1 MKKRLEKISW
11 TGHTVQLPYNNAD
24 QIHKLLTWFHL
35 SGKEKERHQVLV
47 LTNLE
52 EHCNKFLPEGRRHLK
67 GRRKDVPL
75 TTVQVP
81 SMRWAASPNQTGHQ
95 HTYRLFTSEPIHLPA
110 EPIHL
115 PAEHIHDSV
124 THQELILQYTPDDAF
139 RAGLRKLG
147 PKNKIPEVF
156 ITKKAKKKMN
166 HGSPLFPTTSMTVYT
181 SGADTPSHSQTAG
194 ARRPHRKIWTLQ
206 NNIISFQAI
215 LLADN
220 CVIFSL
226 SFFIEQM
233 ASVYS
238 TCDAIVYFSYW
249 AILPC

>member
-1 MKKRLEKISW
+1 MYKILSFKGKKRLEKTSW

-24 QIHKLLTWFHL
+24 QIHKLQTWFHL
-35 SGKEKERHQVLV
+35 SCKEKEGHQVLV

-52 EHCNKFLPEGRRHLK
+52 EHRNKFLPEGRRHLK

-75 TTVQVP
+75 TTVQ
-81 SMRWAASPNQTGHQ
+81 
-95 HTYRLFTSEPIHLPA
+95 
-110 EPIHL
+110 
-115 PAEHIHDSV
+115 
-124 THQELILQYTPDDAF
+124 ELILQHTHKQ
-139 RAGLRKLG
+139 LVQENLVRKFG
-147 PKNKIPEVF
+147 HHKIIF
-156 ITKKAKKKMN
+156 
-166 HGSPLFPTTSMTVYT
+166 FP
-181 SGADTPSHSQTAG
+181 
-194 ARRPHRKIWTLQ
+194 
-206 NNIISFQAI
+206 AI